1 MKTTQPIRS
10 FDDLEKMKKYYLFTH
25 PNKRNYALIIAGLNT
40 ALRISD
46 ILKLRWED
54 VYNVDTMDFRQHIDI
69 SEKKTGKDTSI
80 CINNNLRE
88 ALYMYMSDKVKKGSA
103 IQELIKQYIF
113 NGQKSPDRPISRV
126 QAFRIISKA
135 AKECN
140 IEHSVSCHSLRKTFG
155 YHAWKQGISPAL
167 ITSIYNHSSYK
178 VTIRYLCIEQDD
190 RDEAFRNIRL

>member
-10 FDDLEKMKKYYLFTH
+10 FDDLEKMKKYYQFKH

-54 VYNVDTMDFRQHIDI
+54 VYNEDTMDFRQHIDI

-80 CINNNLRE
+80 CINNNLKE
-88 ALYMYMSDKVKKGSA
+88 ALYIYMSEKVKNISN
-103 IQELIKQYIF
+103 IHELMKQYIF
-113 NGQKSPDRPISRV
+113 TGQKSSEQPISRV

>member
-10 FDDLEKMKKYYLFTH
+10 LDELERIKNYYLITQ

-46 ILKLRWED
+46 ILKLRWKD
-54 VYNVDTMDFRQHIDI
+54 VYNIQSMDFRQHIDI
-69 SEKKTGKDTSI
+69 SEKKTGKGTSI
-80 CINNNLRE
+80 YINKRLQDALRAYLSE
-88 ALYMYMSDKVKKGSA
+88 RCDKFFE
-103 IQELIKQYIF
+103 IHELMEQYIF
-113 NGQKSPDRPISRV
+113 VGQKSKDKPISRV

-135 AKECN
+135 ADKCS
-140 IEHSVSCHSLRKTFG
+140 IEHNVSCHSLRKTFG

-190 RDEAFRNIRL
+190 RDEAFRKIRL